1 MMEENLEQSCV
12 FLFFLQGLKG
22 QGVLFNTSSTV
33 ALEDTALYVLV
44 NDTAFE
50 TDWCVIATLWLLHS
64 YQSSDSIT
72 YLLQT
77 SSY

>member
-1 MMEENLEQSCV
+1 M
-12 FLFFLQGLKG
+12 
-22 QGVLFNTSSTV
+22 LFNTSSTV

-50 TDWCVIATLWLLHS
+50 TDWCGIATLWLLHS
-64 YQSSDSIT
+64 YQSTSDSIT